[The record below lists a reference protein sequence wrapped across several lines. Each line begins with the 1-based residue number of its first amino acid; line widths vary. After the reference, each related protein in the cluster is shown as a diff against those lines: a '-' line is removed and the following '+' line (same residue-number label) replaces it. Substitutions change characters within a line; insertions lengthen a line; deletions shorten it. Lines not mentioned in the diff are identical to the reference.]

1 MKTVMD
7 RIRAYDEVFMSL
19 LSHRNFDQVF
29 QMVMRAYRAGGFV
42 GIPLNQELY
51 RDILEDH
58 LAHLNLARKVNNVR

>member
-1 MKTVMD
+1 
-7 RIRAYDEVFMSL
+7 
-19 LSHRNFDQVF
+19 
-29 QMVMRAYRAGGFV
+29 VMRAYRVGGFV

>member
-1 MKTVMD
+1 
-7 RIRAYDEVFMSL
+7 
-19 LSHRNFDQVF
+19 
-29 QMVMRAYRAGGFV
+29 VMRAYRAGGFV